1 MAPVPSINFPAIA
14 NALGWPPKIELL
26 LDIMRK
32 KTDALQA
39 LERLSGVSLSDR
51 FNMTFAEVYAQWS
64 PEHFKTIGPKG
75 VEAYENSFQIFS
87 SLHNTKFRDLRTS
100 DFQEIFFSHWKKSHA
115 TLSNYKQ
122 LLTQM
127 YSFAIREEIATTNF
141 AKFIPLPDQV
151 KKEKEIFSQAD
162 IEKLKKEGSDAA
174 KIILMLIGTGMRIGE
189 LFSLPLSGYHQTYVI
204 GGSKTD
210 AGRNRIIPIR
220 PEARDYFAHFAAIAT
235 GPLLLSGY
243 SGQRV
248 ADNFRNREYY
258 PLLKK
263 LKFKKNPLIPP
274 GTPMPPGLSKR
285 AYLPKCFKQSW
296 AIPTAPQRLIF
307 TTILTQNSSFM
318 Q

>member
-1 MAPVPSINFPAIA
+1 MPLRKSGEDYLEAI
-14 NALGWPPKIELL
+14 LVLQ
-26 LDIMRK
+26 K
-32 KTDALQA
+32 K
-39 LERLSGVSLSDR
+39 
-51 FNMTFAEVYAQWS
+51 
-64 PEHFKTIGPKG
+64 KG
-75 VEAYENSFQIFS
+75 VVRSVDVA
-87 SLHNTKFRDLRTS
+87 
-100 DFQEIFFSHWKKSHA
+100 
-115 TLSNYKQ
+115 Q

-263 LKFKKNPLIPP
+263 LKIKKIPSFHPAHLCHPGYQRGLI
-274 GTPMPPGLSKR
+274 SR
-285 AYLPKCFKQSW
+285 
-296 AIPTAPQRLIF
+296 
-307 TTILTQNSSFM
+307 NSSSNPGPFRLLHNG
-318 Q
+318 